1 MVGAIKMVAC
11 FFSPCSKNMAR
22 RFLRRVQSPGISPH
36 YVFEETFYAVLEAE
50 LWSLPDKLQC

>member
-1 MVGAIKMVAC
+1 MVAC